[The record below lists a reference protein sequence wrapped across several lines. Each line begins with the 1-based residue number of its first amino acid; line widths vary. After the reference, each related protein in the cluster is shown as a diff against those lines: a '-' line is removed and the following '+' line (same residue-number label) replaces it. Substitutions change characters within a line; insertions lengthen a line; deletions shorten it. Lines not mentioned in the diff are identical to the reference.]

1 MKIKL
6 LGGKMIEEG
15 LEVPK
20 LPTFNVE
27 SDSDSSIT
35 STDRT
40 YFVHVFNISWG
51 GAIFL
56 ELPPP
61 PLIDSPYFIQK
72 G

>member
-6 LGGKMIEEG
+6 LEKKKMIEEG

-20 LPTFNVE
+20 LPTFNAE

-40 YFVHVFNISWG
+40 YFVHVFNISWWG
-51 GAIFL
+51 GQY
-56 ELPPP
+56 
-61 PLIDSPYFIQK
+61 S
-72 G
+72 